1 MKNKKPITATLYCLL
16 IYQLSKQ
23 LPWCTAC
30 SQWCNLL
37 PSISGNSFGSGP
49 LPGLWCCNSCTTGY
63 LHFQTEARDLQ
74 LLIEHCLIL
83 GAGPNFGAL
92 GKNEL
97 LFCFLFYDST
107 THSYAAF
114 HTVIL
119 QTLARSIASNH
130 LFISS
135 FPPSPCKFSIHSSGR
150 PPGQVQHIF
159 SSNWKNSQYGLHSL
173 KNVAK
178 TPSQKGNY
186 RAYTDTAFQ
195 KLLSFICLTFSTIGK
210 KLAMH
215 CAYMALFS
223 NLSDSMILWL
233 CLLSPLLENRGVA
246 TFDTELPRYTNFSLS
261 QNY

>member
-1 MKNKKPITATLYCLL
+1 MEGRINAGTSANFQPSALTSYSQWLLNKENCNELWSSWKLIVTESEIVKNKKPITATLYCLL

-37 PSISGNSFGSGP
+37 PSVSGNSFGSGP

-63 LHFQTEARDLQ
+63 LHFQTEAGDLH

-83 GAGPNFGAL
+83 GAGPNFGAP

-173 KNVAK
+173 WK
-178 TPSQKGNY
+178 
-186 RAYTDTAFQ
+186 R
-195 KLLSFICLTFSTIGK
+195 
-210 KLAMH
+210 
-215 CAYMALFS
+215 
-223 NLSDSMILWL
+223 
-233 CLLSPLLENRGVA
+233 
-246 TFDTELPRYTNFSLS
+246 
-261 QNY
+261 